1 MRPNT
6 IYLLLFSCFLLC
18 SCADD
23 KSTVNPMPSDFQ
35 VFEAVPVTESNLRF
49 RNQVNESEEFNHFS
63 YDGLFQGA
71 GVGIGDFN
79 KDGLP
84 DIYFAGNQV
93 GDKIYLNK
101 GNMQFEDFTQKAG
114 IAKKQG
120 WSTGVAI
127 ADINNDGYDDIYVS
141 RFLIEDP
148 RSRENQLFL
157 NNGDLSFTD
166 VAKQYQVHDP
176 GYSIQATFLDADKN
190 GYLDIYV
197 ANQPPNFK
205 TRRDQLKG
213 KMDYAYTDQFF
224 LQTSPGVFGLATKGA
239 GIQNYSFSLG
249 ASVSDL
255 NDDGWPD
262 IYVPCDFEDPDY
274 MWINRGNG
282 SFRNDINQAVK
293 HISNFS
299 MGADVADI
307 NNDGLVDIFTA
318 DMVANDNARL
328 KTNMSGMNPEKFW
341 SLADNGYHFQYMFN
355 TLQLNNGNNTFSEI
369 AQMAGVAN
377 TDWSWTPLL
386 VDFDN
391 DGYRDIYITNGI
403 VRDIRDNDHLK
414 RAKKKIAEQQER
426 GEGVSLLEVVK
437 DAPSTPIANYMYRN
451 GGDLQFEEVM
461 TTWGL
466 TDRGFSQGAAY
477 ADFDNDGDLDMVV
490 NNTNDYPYLYRNRS
504 ADNGYNSYLR
514 FEPASNSL
522 SVQHFGVKVSIK
534 YGDEQQFAELHP
546 VRGYMSCSEA
556 AIHFGLG
563 TTEIVDEVKIKWLDG
578 KEQVLTDV
586 KINQVIKLDPSL
598 GAVAQMNQNTETSF
612 LAATESAQVD
622 FAHAENE
629 YDDYAREILIPHK
642 MSTLGP
648 CIAAADVNGDGL
660 SDFYVGGAIGQP
672 GQMYLQDRNGQFG
685 DKVSGPWSSD
695 ASSEDIDAS
704 FFDADGDG
712 DQDLLV
718 VSGGNEYAEGDRRY
732 QDRLYIND
740 GGSWTKAPSS
750 HFDPP
755 RASGGTVATG
765 DLDGDGDLDI
775 FLGGRQI
782 PGRYGFPAES
792 AIMINE
798 GGKFVNQTSQIMGSE
813 TKLGMVTDALWHDV
827 DLDGDQDLIIAGEW
841 MPISYWSNDGGKLT
855 DQTKSIGMHG
865 TTGWWNRL
873 QLADLDGDGDQE
885 LIAGNLGH
893 NIKYKASEEE
903 PFKLFAKD
911 FDENGTHD
919 VYLGYY
925 DHDGVCYPVRGRQCS
940 SDQMPFIKEKFPS
953 YNTFSKA
960 TIEEVLAER
969 MDGAVVHEAK
979 MFSSVWVDLDGWQV
993 HKLPNEAQIAPI
1005 FGILPKDWN
1014 GDGNMDLLVA
1024 GNYHNREVETTRSDA
1039 GVGCLLAGDGKG
1051 SFKAVSA
1058 KETGLA
1064 MTGDVR
1070 DLEMVEAKK
1079 STIILVANNDDKM
1092 DVYRWKGK

>member
-1 MRPNT
+1 MSAVL
-6 IYLLLFSCFLLC
+6 ILLSYSCQ
-18 SCADD
+18 SDAG
-23 KSTVNPMPSDFQ
+23 KAGSQMPDSFQ
-35 VFEAVPVTESNLRF
+35 VFEPVAASHSNLTF
-49 RNQVNESEEFNHFS
+49 RNQITETEAYNYYTF
-63 YDGLFQGA
+63 DGMFQGG
-71 GVGIGDFN
+71 GVGVGDFN
-79 KDGLP
+79 NDGLQ
-84 DIYFAGNQV
+84 DIFFAGNMV
-93 GDKIYLNK
+93 PDKLYLNE
-101 GNMQFEDFTQKAG
+101 GDMVFEDISAAAG
-114 IAKKQG
+114 ISADVQS
-120 WSTGVAI
+120 WSTGVSVVDVNADGYDDIYVCKFLYDDAKLRRNLLYINNGDLTFTEKAQELGVADAGFSIQATFFDYNKDGRLDLYVANQPPNSKLSKDALVGKEDYKYTDHLYQQQADGTFRRVTQEAGVLNYTFSLSATPSDINGDGWPDIYVACDYEEPDILYINDRKGGFVNKANEALRHMSNFSMGADI
-127 ADINNDGYDDIYVS
+127 ADINNDG
-141 RFLIEDP
+141 L
-148 RSRENQLFL
+148 L
-157 NNGDLSFTD
+157 
-166 VAKQYQVHDP
+166 
-176 GYSIQATFLDADKN
+176 
-190 GYLDIYV
+190 
-197 ANQPPNFK
+197 
-205 TRRDQLKG
+205 
-213 KMDYAYTDQFF
+213 
-224 LQTSPGVFGLATKGA
+224 
-239 GIQNYSFSLG
+239 
-249 ASVSDL
+249 
-255 NDDGWPD
+255 
-262 IYVPCDFEDPDY
+262 
-274 MWINRGNG
+274 
-282 SFRNDINQAVK
+282 
-293 HISNFS
+293 
-299 MGADVADI
+299 
-307 NNDGLVDIFTA
+307 DIFTA

-341 SLADNGYHFQYMFN
+341 QLANNGYHYQYMFN
-355 TLQLNNGNNTFSEI
+355 ALQLNNGNDQFSEI
-369 AQMAGVAN
+369 GQMSGVSS
-377 TDWSWTPLL
+377 TDWSWSPVF

-391 DGYRDIYITNGI
+391 DGDKDLSVTNGV
-403 VRDIRDNDHLK
+403 VRDMRDNDFINST
-414 RAKKKIAEQQER
+414 KKIIEEKKQN
-426 GEGVSLLEVVK
+426 GEKISVLELMLR
-437 DAPSTPIANYMYRN
+437 APSTPISNYIYRN
-451 GGDLQFEEVM
+451 EDNLLFTDVVSDWGM
-461 TTWGL
+461 TEK
-466 TDRGFSQGAAY
+466 GFSQGSAY
-477 ADFDNDGDLDMVV
+477 ADFDNDGDIDLVT
-490 NNTNDYPYLYRNRS
+490 NNHNEYPYLYRNRT
-504 ADNGYNSYLR
+504 ADNGHHSYLR
-514 FEPASNSL
+514 LEPKQGVNAL
-522 SVQHFGVKVSIK
+522 GVKAEIK
-534 YGDEQQFAELHP
+534 TGGDIQVAELQR
-546 VRGYMSCSEA
+546 VRGYMSSSEE

-563 TTEIVDEVKIKWLDG
+563 TAELVDELKITWPDG
-578 KEQVLTDV
+578 HTQLLTELKV
-586 KINQVIKLDPSL
+586 NQTLELDP
-598 GAVAQMNQNTETSF
+598 T
-612 LAATESAQVD
+612 LASNVDNELPIKTVFNDLLKKAQVD